1 MKYCNKNSFS
11 GYWILHNA
19 CIQEDNPA
27 KQMMILDF
35 CREEGKLFA
44 KRAHIKRSY
53 IHQGTAGEKSEEQR
67 ERIRAG
73 ARVSQRIHQEEPQ
86 LHELIQ

>member
-35 CREEGKLFA
+35 C
-44 KRAHIKRSY
+44 KRKESY
-53 IHQGTAGEKSEEQR
+53 SLR
-67 ERIRAG
+67 ERISREATFIKELLE
-73 ARVSQRIHQEEPQ
+73 RNQRNSENGFV
-86 LHELIQ
+86 LGLELVNVFIKKNPNYMN